1 MEASV
6 YKQIFEQFQASGS
19 FSGIGKTGSG
29 HIHTTWLV
37 KTVEPNSPNY
47 ILQKVNNHVFP
58 PVQEMMSNIQ
68 KVTAHIRSKRP
79 DGAGYSVLNVI
90 PDRSGKPYY
99 LDASQVYWRLY
110 EKVEPGLSY
119 DIVPNEQVAAEAARA
134 FGMFIADLEDFPA
147 ADLYAVIPDFHSV
160 EKRFE
165 QLEEAAVDD
174 AAGRLAEVSEEL
186 AFAREQFGPLKEIPL
201 QERAGTLPV
210 RVTHNDTK
218 LNNILFDAED
228 KASCVIDLDT
238 VMPGLSLYDFGDLI
252 RTACNTAE
260 EDEADLQKVTFNR
273 SVFKAIVY
281 GFLQSTHQLLT
292 EKEVA
297 LLPLG
302 ARYITYIM
310 GIRFLADYIRGDT
323 YYQISFPEQNLRRCR
338 AQFQLI
344 RHMLK
349 HHEDCCRVVSE
360 AFSEIKKGKT
370 SVSDH

>member
-1 MEASV
+1 MEVSQ
-6 YKQIFEQFQASGS
+6 YKEIFNQFQANGS
-19 FSGIGKTGSG
+19 FSGIEKTGSG

-37 KTVEPNSPNY
+37 TTAEQDSPNY

-58 PVQEMMSNIQ
+58 PVEEMMNNIQ

-79 DGAGYSVLNVI
+79 DGVGYAVLNVL
-90 PDRSGKPYY
+90 PDRSGRPYY

-110 EKVEPGLSY
+110 EKIEPGLSY
-119 DIVPNEQVAAEAARA
+119 DIVPGEQVAAEAARA

-165 QLEEAAVDD
+165 QLEQAVADD
-174 AAGRLAEVSEEL
+174 AAERVALVSEEL
-186 AFAREQFGPLKEIPL
+186 AFAREQFVPLKEIPF
-201 QERAGTLPV
+201 QERAGALPV

-218 LNNILFDAED
+218 LNNILFDEND
-228 KASCVIDLDT
+228 RASCVIDLDT
-238 VMPGLSLYDFGDLI
+238 VMPGLSLYDFGDLV
-252 RTACNTAE
+252 RTACNTAD

-273 SVFKAIVY
+273 SVFKAIVH
-281 GFLQSTHQLLT
+281 GFLQSTHHLLT

-323 YYQISFPEQNLRRCR
+323 YYQTSYLDQNLRRCR
-338 AQFQLI
+338 AQFQLV
-344 RHMLK
+344 RHMID
-349 HHEDCCRVVSE
+349 HHDACCEVVNQ
-360 AFSEIKKGKT
+360 AYAEIKEGQ
-370 SVSDH
+370 DG